1 METDYEVLLRQ
12 NEYET
17 NEKVSRAARIVLYFE
32 FLIAVLCWLKIFDL
46 QISIVNGTIAATVI
60 PLLLPTVLI
69 DILHLDKAWV
79 KYLLIGSVA
88 AVTGIYY
95 IFLTFQVLLLFI
107 LPTII
112 AALYLEKRVLYFC
125 YGVTVFM
132 ILFSHFITCFF
143 LLQPWIEP
151 FTGVKT
157 IMLYGA
163 LPRVLEYLCIAV
175 IVNIL
180 VSHCRRYIDSFS
192 SFREERK
199 ENHVP
204 YPTEEAG
211 ILQAMT
217 EREREVCRL
226 LSYGYTNAQIAKQLY
241 LSSGTVKNY
250 VSAIYEK
257 TGIKDRTA
265 LALKFSRYFKEYDS
279 GHM

>member
-32 FLIAVLCWLKIFDL
+32 FLVAILCWLKIFDL
-46 QISIVNGTIAATVI
+46 QTSIVNGTIAATVI
-60 PLLLPTVLI
+60 PLLLPTVMI
-69 DILHLDKAWV
+69 DILHIDEAWV
-79 KYLLIGSVA
+79 KYLLIGSVT

-112 AALYLEKRVLYFC
+112 AALYLEKKILYFC
-125 YGVTVFM
+125 YGSTVLT
-132 ILFSHFITCFF
+132 ILLSHFVTGFY

-151 FTGVKT
+151 FKGVKV

-163 LPRVLEYLCIAV
+163 FPRVLEYLCIAV
-175 IVNIL
+175 IINIL
-180 VSHCRRYIDSFS
+180 VSHCRKYISSFS
-192 SFREERK
+192 SFQEEKK
-199 ENHVP
+199 ENTIP
-204 YPTEEAG
+204 QPAEDTG
-211 ILQAMT
+211 ILHTMT

-226 LSYGYTNAQIAKQLY
+226 ISYGCTNAQIAKQLY
-241 LSSGTVKNY
+241 LSVGTVKNY
-250 VSAIYEK
+250 VSVIYEK

-265 LALKFSRYFKEYDS
+265 LALKLNRYFNENDP